1 MLRPLFLHKSGEFGV
16 SVGALP
22 SEDEHLPCNQKT
34 KKKKNLFFACVMS
47 SLWTLWRVRCLW
59 AFPLGVD
66 ASLVY
71 PLIGLLHVLL
81 VTTRLLLVLIALL
94 CFVMCFAAVS

>member
-1 MLRPLFLHKSGEFGV
+1 MTVVGVQFLLGLMHKADASFL
-16 SVGALP
+16 VG
-22 SEDEHLPCNQKT
+22 HL
-34 KKKKNLFFACVMS
+34 LLACVMS
-47 SLWTLWRVRCLW
+47 PLWTLWRVRCLW

-71 PLIGLLHVLL
+71 PLIWLLHVLS
-81 VTTRLLLVLIALL
+81 VATRLLLVLIALL